1 MSTGSTDNGSSGEVT
16 KHGLERLPVK
26 TPFAHDAILRIQRL
40 DATLGG
46 LGLLEVAKGLLPAE
60 IFEITI
66 LDLSDVPAPAPGA
79 PAKDIIAFRKALA
92 DQKTN
97 LKRRENVLITKRN
110 NLYAALL
117 ETCKPHQKTIHD
129 RLVKECDYGT
139 ERMDRWYAD
148 GALAYNII
156 IDFYANPKG
165 RTEEDKLFYKLA
177 LEVQEKNML
186 PNKPLRQ
193 GGVPQEGGRVP

>member
-79 PAKDIIAFRKALA
+79 PAKDIIYRIP
-92 DQKTN
+92 Q
-97 LKRRENVLITKRN
+97 
-110 NLYAALL
+110 
-117 ETCKPHQKTIHD
+117 
-129 RLVKECDYGT
+129 
-139 ERMDRWYAD
+139 
-148 GALAYNII
+148 GA
-156 IDFYANPKG
+156 G
-165 RTEEDKLFYKLA
+165 
-177 LEVQEKNML
+177 
-186 PNKPLRQ
+186 
-193 GGVPQEGGRVP
+193 